1 MMVVGEKKL
10 NLNGQ
15 KHFNE
20 ELPRFNQLYLRGIS
34 LYSLLLF
41 ILMMDPS
48 LRPLKDF
55 KNREEFDQ
63 ALEFVAKEKR
73 VLETNVLNLEKR

>member
-1 MMVVGEKKL
+1 M
-10 NLNGQ
+10 
-15 KHFNE
+15 
-20 ELPRFNQLYLRGIS
+20 I
-34 LYSLLLF
+34 
-41 ILMMDPS
+41 DPS

-73 VLETNVLNLEKR
+73 VLETNVLNLENR